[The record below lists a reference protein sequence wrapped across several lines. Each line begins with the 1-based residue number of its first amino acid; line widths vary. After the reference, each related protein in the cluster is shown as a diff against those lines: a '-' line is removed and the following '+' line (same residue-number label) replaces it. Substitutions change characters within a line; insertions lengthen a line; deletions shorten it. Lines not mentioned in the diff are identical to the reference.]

1 MSVEALTRAID
12 KITDNF
18 YRSENKAE
26 YESYIGVEE
35 VISEFAKINL
45 PRDSDILSPSSGPGI
60 FSAKLHTKGYSYI
73 DALVED
79 PEDLKGISSSKLYRN
94 VIVRPLAGLNST
106 GLRGSVYDAVVMLGC
121 GGFGKH
127 PATVLDELLRI
138 TRPDGHVLWTFGC
151 SERIP
156 GADTDYGLFNQNL
169 IDFEKDGRIVIKK
182 LQETFKDEHSGLT
195 GYMYVLKK
203 LEVKSFEPKGVPKV
217 SALPSLVNATIQEI
231 EEYADQLPDNFT
243 GHLKLCQ
250 AFFKLRLQR
259 NVEIL
264 DVSAHVSSPG
274 LVGRELQLNGYENV
288 DGLDHD
294 LEVLDASRQDAL
306 YRNYIV
312 GRVAE
317 LGSIPVRDNSY
328 EVILIADGFAPDK
341 ILPAA
346 FDELLRVL
354 RPGGYIMWTMA
365 DGLAQECPDQFA
377 HFDLRIVDLAEQR
390 RWELLVGP
398 VYFEKFRANCPGRFY
413 MMRKCYRE
421 VFARGSPHDSPATS
435 PMLYRR
441 RGSLKNQF

>member
-1 MSVEALTRAID
+1 
-12 KITDNF
+12 
-18 YRSENKAE
+18 
-26 YESYIGVEE
+26 
-35 VISEFAKINL
+35 
-45 PRDSDILSPSSGPGI
+45 
-60 FSAKLHTKGYSYI
+60 
-73 DALVED
+73 
-79 PEDLKGISSSKLYRN
+79 
-94 VIVRPLAGLNST
+94 
-106 GLRGSVYDAVVMLGC
+106 
-121 GGFGKH
+121 
-127 PATVLDELLRI
+127 
-138 TRPDGHVLWTFGC
+138 
-151 SERIP
+151 
-156 GADTDYGLFNQNL
+156 
-169 IDFEKDGRIVIKK
+169 
-182 LQETFKDEHSGLT
+182 
-195 GYMYVLKK
+195 
-203 LEVKSFEPKGVPKV
+203 
-217 SALPSLVNATIQEI
+217 
-231 EEYADQLPDNFT
+231 
-243 GHLKLCQ
+243 
-250 AFFKLRLQR
+250 
-259 NVEIL
+259 
-264 DVSAHVSSPG
+264 VSAHVSSPG